1 MKALQVVGR
10 KKSGKTGLVVRLV
23 PLLQARG
30 LRVGTV
36 KHSSHP
42 HPLDR
47 EGSDSW
53 LHRRSGAEATLAI
66 TAAAATLHFGLP
78 ESEENIQ
85 ALVERHLGHLD
96 LVIIEGWSEREGPK
110 IEVIPADKEGRPRE
124 PRHLES
130 GELLAVVLGP
140 HLRASAESLAQ
151 WKLELR
157 AGGPEAKAS
166 AGHIPA
172 FLWEDAQAVAELV
185 LAWWRTDS
193 WRRS

>member
-124 PRHLES
+124 PRHLRHHDGVAEAEAFIDRVIRRKTS
-130 GELLAVVLGP
+130 LAAKLDGFDSVATSLAVAAP
-140 HLRASAESLAQ
+140 PSR
-151 WKLELR
+151 
-157 AGGPEAKAS
+157 
-166 AGHIPA
+166 
-172 FLWEDAQAVAELV
+172 
-185 LAWWRTDS
+185 
-193 WRRS
+193 